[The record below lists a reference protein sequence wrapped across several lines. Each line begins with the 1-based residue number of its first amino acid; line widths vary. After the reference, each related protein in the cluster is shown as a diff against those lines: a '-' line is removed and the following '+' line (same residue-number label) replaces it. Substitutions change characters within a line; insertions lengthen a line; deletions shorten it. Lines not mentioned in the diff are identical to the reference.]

1 MRGRD
6 QSSEMRGPK
15 ADSGSDVT
23 ERKKE
28 MGMRGLQAAAP
39 VHLESGESV
48 SKAGRGIKSSLTSA
62 VQTTSTGSSMNRHG
76 NQEVVVWFG

>member
-39 VHLESGESV
+39 VHLESGESEI
-48 SKAGRGIKSSLTSA
+48 GRA
-62 VQTTSTGSSMNRHG
+62 HV
-76 NQEVVVWFG
+76 